1 MRVTLVVARARNG
14 VIGRDNAIPWHLPED
29 LRHFRALTT
38 GHAVIMGRKTWE
50 SIGRILPGRR
60 MIVVTRDPSRLPAGV
75 EAASSLQAA
84 IDAASRPCSDP
95 AIATDEVFIIGGA
108 RIYAEAMRDELVD
121 RAIVTEIEID
131 PVGDTR
137 FDVPEP
143 PRWRRLSSVAHQ
155 SANGLAYRID
165 EWRREPLCAT
175 DSERGYD

>member
-50 SIGRILPGRR
+50 SINRILPGRR

-75 EAASSLQAA
+75 EAASGLKAA
-84 IDAASRPCSDP
+84 IDAAAKPSSDP
-95 AIATDEVFIIGGA
+95 TIATNEVFIIGGA

-121 RAIVTEIEID
+121 RAIVTEIEIAPD
-131 PVGDTR
+131 GDTR
-137 FDVPEP
+137 FDAPSP
-143 PRWRRLSSVAHQ
+143 PQWQLVSSVAHQ
-155 SANGLAYRID
+155 AANGLSYRID
-165 EWRREPLCAT
+165 EWRREPIRANSSDCSP
-175 DSERGYD
+175 D